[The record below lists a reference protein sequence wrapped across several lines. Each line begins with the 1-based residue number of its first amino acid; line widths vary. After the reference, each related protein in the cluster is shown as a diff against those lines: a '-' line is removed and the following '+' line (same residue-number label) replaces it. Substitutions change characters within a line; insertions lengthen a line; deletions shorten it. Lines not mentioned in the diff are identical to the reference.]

1 MSEVLDQR
9 SEIGKA
15 RRTAMVKRI
24 ILLALCSILL
34 APCAA
39 VDAQQLKKVPRIGYL
54 SLRSQIET
62 REAAFQKGLRELGY
76 VEGHNIQIDWR
87 LADGKPNRLVGLASE
102 LARLKLDC
110 IVASGTASTLAAKR
124 ATNSLPIVM
133 INVGDAI
140 ERGFVISLAR
150 PGGNITGFTSLS
162 PDLSD
167 KRLELLKEAFP
178 KISKIAVFWDPSRLG
193 TDSHIQETK
202 RAARGLGLHIQ
213 TVEVRRGE
221 DIDAAFKDAQKTDV
235 DALMVL
241 GAGFS
246 GYQARIINLPV
257 QYRLPVIYSNPG
269 YIPAGGLMSYSADL
283 IEPFRRAA
291 TYLDKILKGAKPADL
306 PVEQPTKFELVINQ
320 KTAKQIGL
328 VIPPSVLARADRV
341 IR

>member
-1 MSEVLDQR
+1 
-9 SEIGKA
+9 
-15 RRTAMVKRI
+15 MVKRI

-62 REAAFQKGLRELGY
+62 RERAFQKGLRELGY

-87 LADGKPNRLVGLASE
+87 LADGKPDRLVGLASE
-102 LARLKLDC
+102 LVRLRPDC

-202 RAARGLGLHIQ
+202 RAARGLGLH
-213 TVEVRRGE
+213 TNRRG
-221 DIDAAFKDAQKTDV
+221 ATRRR
-235 DALMVL
+235 
-241 GAGFS
+241 
-246 GYQARIINLPV
+246 YRCRI
-257 QYRLPVIYSNPG
+257 
-269 YIPAGGLMSYSADL
+269 
-283 IEPFRRAA
+283 
-291 TYLDKILKGAKPADL
+291 
-306 PVEQPTKFELVINQ
+306 
-320 KTAKQIGL
+320 
-328 VIPPSVLARADRV
+328 
-341 IR
+341 